1 MLLVVLCFVIL
12 HFVVLR
18 LTKMISFEMACELQ
32 NPLFLFK
39 YSVLD
44 SRPDDLATSG
54 LLLFPFPV
62 LLVPPEVPP
71 LLREGR
77 ESKASPEKNQ
87 IQS

>member
-1 MLLVVLCFVIL
+1 
-12 HFVVLR
+12 
-18 LTKMISFEMACELQ
+18 MISFEMACELQ